1 VAELEQESLSRDIPS
16 PVEIAK
22 SEVYAALGRV
32 AAEAGFSDDHSRMMW
47 LYCTVMAP
55 VEKLAN
61 LADRNGGPK

>member
-1 VAELEQESLSRDIPS
+1 
-16 PVEIAK
+16 
-22 SEVYAALGRV
+22 VYAALGRV